1 MQYILYTSICTNA
14 FSVCTH
20 NNNPIQTEMTASVQ
34 HMYHITV
41 EFVRLVYSFKYN
53 LFSQMSKAAMSNV
66 FVY

>member
-1 MQYILYTSICTNA
+1 MYKCIFCLHAQQQ
-14 FSVCTH
+14 
-20 NNNPIQTEMTASVQ
+20 PIQTEMTASVQ